1 MRSVTGCGGRAR
13 YRRRPPRNWH
23 GCWPGPSQR
32 AAPPRIRPAATD
44 RRLGRPPAGP
54 GGAGA
59 LGPAQAPDVA
69 AAVILRESSE
79 NLRSRHI
86 PSPTR
91 LPGNGSAGKREEG
104 SKDGR
109 EHQGC
114 PLGGGPAPP
123 GPGTAARGDPRG
135 RRRGPGGRRGGSR
148 HPAGDRRPVQ
158 HQHPGGQRGHLHRHP
173 RRGPRDIGRISR
185 HHDHHVRWCCQ
196 HARAGGGR
204 DQPRHLGRLLMGR
217 GPASPVIQEASASWR
232 ALGTGV
238 QLVVTDAHQ
247 LAAARAMLVADLAA
261 VDLACSRFRPDSEL
275 VSLDR
280 ADGPVTVS
288 PLLAEAIGVAL
299 RAAELTGG
307 DVDPTVGAAMNAV
320 GYDRDFSL
328 VKRDGPAVR
337 LTVKTIPGWRQV
349 EFDEQARLLRVPPG
363 VRLDLGATA
372 KAWAADRSAARIAAA
387 LGCGVLVSLGGDI
400 AVSGQPPAG
409 GWRIRVQDISGRPED
424 PPAGPSTVVAIHG
437 GGLAT
442 SSTVA
447 RRWRRGGDLL
457 HHILDPRTGLPAAPV
472 WRTVS
477 VAAASCTDA
486 NIAST
491 AAIIKGHAAPAWL
504 AGLGLPARLVD
515 DAGQVHTIG
524 GWPAEAAGGIP

>member
-1 MRSVTGCGGRAR
+1 MT
-13 YRRRPPRNWH
+13 
-23 GCWPGPSQR
+23 
-32 AAPPRIRPAATD
+32 
-44 RRLGRPPAGP
+44 AGTT
-54 GGAGA
+54 
-59 LGPAQAPDVA
+59 GPA
-69 AAVILRESSE
+69 
-79 NLRSRHI
+79 
-86 PSPTR
+86 TR
-91 LPGNGSAGKREEG
+91 
-104 SKDGR
+104 
-109 EHQGC
+109 
-114 PLGGGPAPP
+114 
-123 GPGTAARGDPRG
+123 
-135 RRRGPGGRRGGSR
+135 
-148 HPAGDRRPVQ
+148 
-158 HQHPGGQRGHLHRHP
+158 
-173 RRGPRDIGRISR
+173 
-185 HHDHHVRWCCQ
+185 
-196 HARAGGGR
+196 
-204 DQPRHLGRLLMGR
+204 
-217 GPASPVIQEASASWR
+217 EASASWQ

-238 QLVVTDAHQ
+238 QVIVTSAGQ
-247 LAAARAMLVADLAA
+247 LAAARVMLEADLAA
-261 VDLACSRFRPDSEL
+261 VDLACSRFRADSEI
-275 VSLDR
+275 VALDR
-280 ADGPVTVS
+280 AMGAADAGPVAVS
-288 PLLAEAIGVAL
+288 PLLAEAIAVAL
-299 RAAELTGG
+299 RAAQLTGG

-409 GWRIRVQDISGRPED
+409 GWRIRVQDISGHSED

-491 AAIIKGHAAPAWL
+491 AAIIRGRAAPAWL